1 MCIQDV
7 YMYTFPDA
15 HWNSGFMC
23 FLQLTVNVR
32 DHHKKTLFFFNGSLI
47 VYRTVDLHTL
57 KTEI

>member
-1 MCIQDV
+1 
-7 YMYTFPDA
+7 MYTFPDA